1 VEVEARSEEPRPVD
15 SATELARLM
24 EENAALLADLQTGGT
39 ATAEMTARAKEI
51 STRITEVRRAKEER
65 AKVLPEFF
73 FASQPSP

>member
-1 VEVEARSEEPRPVD
+1 
-15 SATELARLM
+15 M
-24 EENAALLADLQTGGT
+24 EENAVLLEELRVGGT
-39 ATAEMTARAKEI
+39 ATAEMTARAKKI